1 MFHHTATCS
10 HTRIATG
17 GVYMYASDAVDIY
30 NAQMQSWSIA
40 RLSVARSDLAAASVG
55 NFAVFAGGWTGIA
68 WL

>member
-1 MFHHTATCS
+1 
-10 HTRIATG
+10 
-17 GVYMYASDAVDIY
+17 MYASDAVDIY